1 MEIVLIVGKSHA
13 GKSTLVRSLCGLGQG
28 SNAHSHPPLFP
39 NQSPVQN
46 AGADA
51 NIVDLDWRI
60 QQHPNF
66 ERIITL
72 CVNASLNETNP
83 PLLPNALVSI
93 LTDYEKVYGC
103 KKAIICLSASKQAAN
118 ICLTA
123 FDHVLASQQFHL
135 SGHTITHTVFMS
147 SRTQA
152 AGGRPQLAIFNQCA
166 PLEIYR
172 GDPPAWAQNGNP
184 PTRARN
190 DIAQTVR
197 NHIDLV

>member
-1 MEIVLIVGKSHA
+1 MKVILIVGKSNA
-13 GKSTLVRSLCGLGQG
+13 GKSTLVRSLSGLGQG

-46 AGADA
+46 DGAVA

-60 QQHPNF
+60 QEHPNF
-66 ERIITL
+66 ERITTL

-103 KKAIICLSASKQAAN
+103 KKAIICLSASRQAAN
-118 ICLTA
+118 ISLAA
-123 FDHVLASQQFHL
+123 FDPVITGHNFAQ
-135 SGHTITHTVFMS
+135 SGHQITHTVFIS
-147 SRTQA
+147 AGTNA
-152 AGGRPQLAIFNQCA
+152 AGGMPQLAIFNHCA